1 MNLFNRRSVR
11 RTTLI
16 CFGFGSVLVG
26 LFVAYYGAEPRLYW
40 LLFVLFLF
48 PLMYK
53 KKYAAFGACVLV
65 GLMIGI
71 WRGNMMFKELQKY
84 NTLFGKVVLVR
95 GIVADDSGFNESHGV
110 TEFHLN
116 TLRTESTE
124 LPGRIQISTREKSAI
139 ARGDELEVTGK
150 LKPSKGTSRQGT
162 LGSAKIKII
171 HKNKS
176 WIEDLRTEF
185 FQSLKNAIP
194 EPRSNLGLGYLVG
207 VRVNIPKDLSDQLAL
222 VGLTHIVA
230 VSGYNLTI
238 IVQAVRRM
246 IGKRSAYQ
254 SVVFSGLLILG
265 FLIIT
270 GGSAPINRAAVVCG
284 FSLLGWYFGRTIK
297 ASVLLL
303 LSGALTAFASP
314 LYIWGDPGWYLS
326 FLAFA
331 GVLIIAP
338 LFTKRFFRK
347 KPPGTILQILLETLG
362 AQLCTIPYTLYLF
375 GGASV
380 IAPLAN
386 VVVLPLVPFIML
398 AVFVTGIVGI
408 FLPFVALWIGV
419 VPSSLLT
426 LQMWC
431 IEKMSTIPGAHADT
445 KISLQIMLL
454 LFLVIVGAAVYLEK
468 SIARRVS
475 AERLVKNEDMV

>member
-1 MNLFNRRSVR
+1 MNHFNRRSVR

-16 CFGFGSVLVG
+16 CFGLGSVLIG

-40 LLFVLFLF
+40 LLFVLFLL
-48 PLMYK
+48 PLLYK
-53 KKYAAFGACVLV
+53 KKYGALGVCVLV
-65 GLMIGI
+65 GLMVGI

-84 NTLFGKVVLVR
+84 NTLFGKVIVVR
-95 GIVADDSGFNESHGV
+95 GIVADDSGFNEAHGV

-116 TLRTESTE
+116 KLRTKSAE
-124 LPGRIQISTREKSAI
+124 LPGKVQISTREKSAI

-171 HKNKS
+171 HKNIS
-176 WIEDLRTEF
+176 LVEDLRTKF

-194 EPRSNLGLGYLVG
+194 EPRSSLGLGYLVG
-207 VRVNIPKDLSDQLAL
+207 VRVNIPKELSDQLAI

-238 IVQAVRRM
+238 IVQAVRRI

-254 SVVFSGLLILG
+254 SVVFSGFLILG
-265 FLIIT
+265 FLVIA

-284 FSLLGWYFGRTIK
+284 FSLLAWYYGRTIK

-303 LSGALTAFASP
+303 LSGALTAFVSP

-331 GVLIIAP
+331 GVLIVAP
-338 LFTKRFFRK
+338 LFVKRFFRK
-347 KPPGTILQILLETLG
+347 KPPGTVLQILLETLG
-362 AQLCTIPYTLYLF
+362 AQLCTVPYTLYLF
-375 GGASV
+375 GGVSV

-398 AVFVTGIVGI
+398 AVFVTGIIGMFFPVI
-408 FLPFVALWIGV
+408 ALWIAV

-431 IEKMSTIPGAHADT
+431 IEKLSIVPGAHADT
-445 KISLQIMLL
+445 KISLQIM
-454 LFLVIVGAAVYLEK
+454 FLMFTIIVVAGVFLQR
-468 SIARRVS
+468 SIEHEQRL
-475 AERLVKNEDMV
+475 AEIKDMV